1 MLTLLEGSFGVQR
14 SDGPRRVARDRP
26 TMLGGIEMSGH
37 SSTADLSLPDSA
49 AGGAVLLGPTISDG
63 FGPADLP
70 GVPDLAHPGPG
81 SPRRCPARKQTTE
94 ASLSVG
100 CYD

>member
-49 AGGAVLLGPTISDG
+49 AGGAVLLRPDNLGW
-63 FGPADLP
+63 FRP
-70 GVPDLAHPGPG
+70 G
-81 SPRRCPARKQTTE
+81 
-94 ASLSVG
+94 
-100 CYD
+100 